1 MSMSLKKDR
10 KMQFLENIK
19 MMIFNIDD
27 KVELKIGFFD
37 WLRV

>member
-1 MSMSLKKDR
+1 MSLKKDR

-19 MMIFNIDD
+19 IMIFNIDE

>member
-1 MSMSLKKDR
+1 MSLKKDR